1 MKTTESTKPMTKP
14 SKTELQKTQP
24 GSDAIGVRA
33 GLDKKLEKQQQQGRT
48 SKSFMQTGGSSQEI
62 NNRPTQEHWAK
73 IKTNS
78 GTAETDSNGPS
89 KSQLPLAKTG
99 TGR

>member
-1 MKTTESTKPMTKP
+1 MNRIKPNNSITKL
-14 SKTELQKTQP
+14 SKRELQKTQP
-24 GSDAIGVRA
+24 GSDAIGMRA

-48 SKSFMQTGGSSQEI
+48 SKSFTQTGGSSQEI
-62 NNRPTQEHWAK
+62 NNRPTQERSAK

-78 GTAETDSNGPS
+78 GTAETDSNRPS